1 MKYAFSY
8 TLFASC
14 VMAFYLA
21 VRNIYYNGWKYF
33 ENRVQSVFCISS
45 GVWSLGFWRLIIQ
58 TNPDVSHHWRAV
70 GMIGMFSYL
79 IAGQMLVCHVSGI
92 RKSIRIFMEGFS
104 FFGIII
110 YFFIM
115 HRNQIIY
122 KLDRQGMTY
131 YFKAGVWNNIYT
143 AYTVI
148 VALNMLVVILYM
160 MRCAKEKRLRVLGK
174 RLLMAEIVIAFG
186 MLLDTIFP
194 MFGIYAIPGS
204 TIGQFVGM
212 VIMYW
217 AVNVINRSRITVKN
231 MSEFIYYS
239 LQIPILV
246 YDVDKKLEILNDAA
260 CTLFGVDRD
269 SKWELEIEHV
279 FNITDK
285 EVFDFEG
292 KSKDIDTICQK
303 NQLDCSLTIN
313 KIYDDYGDLIG
324 YIIFVT
330 DLSERMKYVKR
341 LEEARK
347 EAEYANQA
355 KSTFLANMSHEIR
368 TPMNAIIGFSELVLK
383 MDISDEVREHI
394 QDIKWSSH
402 NLLAIINDILDIS
415 KIESGKMELVL
426 GKYYTSGLLKDV
438 SLIIATQARAKG
450 LDFHMKVGSNI
461 PNRLYGDKIR
471 IRGVLIN
478 ILNNAVKYT
487 KEGSVSFEVSVLSRT
502 DTRVKLEFKVSD
514 TGVGIHPEEQ
524 EHLFKSFEQLDKK
537 VHYGVEGSGLG
548 LSIANGY
555 VQLMG
560 GKIEVASEYGKGS
573 VFTVVLE
580 QEIVD
585 ASPMDESY
593 SHEEEKQ
600 NGSTL
605 GVMQIS
611 DVQVLVVD
619 DNFVNLRVASGIM
632 KSYGLRVDTVS
643 SGMEAIELCKE
654 NQYQL
659 IFMDQMMPEMNGVES
674 MEEIRKISPYY
685 AKGGVCKVIVLTAD
699 AISGAR
705 RELMEQGFD
714 EYLGKPINLKQME
727 RLFVKFLPKEKI
739 TIQQAAV
746 KETDKEREGGEK
758 KEIAYLENALEGVE
772 VQTGINNCGGS
783 LEDYL
788 KVLKIAWD
796 YGERQLEELK
806 ILQKQQNYEDYT
818 IKVHSM
824 KSTAMNMGAIELS
837 DKAKAQEMAG
847 RKGDYAYIDEH
858 VEAFIQEYQALLEKI
873 EEVLK
878 KYDLLENMEE
888 TEQMLQEDMIFQ
900 VLRNIENHIENFA
913 FSQIFE
919 ILEEVKKC
927 KMSEKYKK
935 VFEQIKVWMDDLQ
948 VEKIQQLIEEIIKK
962 E

>member
-45 GVWSLGFWRLIIQ
+45 GVWSLGFWRLIVQ

-115 HRNQIIY
+115 QRDQIIY

-174 RLLMAEIVIAFG
+174 RLLMAEIVITFG

-194 MFGIYAIPGS
+194 LLGIYSIPGS
-204 TIGQFVGM
+204 TIGQFIGM
-212 VIMYW
+212 VMMYW
-217 AVNVINRSRITVKN
+217 AVNFINRSRITVKN

-246 YDVDKKLEILNDAA
+246 YDVDRKLQILNDVA
-260 CTLFGVDRD
+260 CTLFGVNKDN
-269 SKWELEIEHV
+269 KQELEIENT
-279 FNITDK
+279 FNITDT

-438 SLIIATQARAKG
+438 SLIIATQAQAKG
-450 LDFHMKVGSNI
+450 LEFHMKVDSNI
-461 PNRLYGDKIR
+461 PNRLYGDKI
-471 IRGVLIN
+471 
-478 ILNNAVKYT
+478 
-487 KEGSVSFEVSVLSRT
+487 
-502 DTRVKLEFKVSD
+502 
-514 TGVGIHPEEQ
+514 
-524 EHLFKSFEQLDKK
+524 
-537 VHYGVEGSGLG
+537 
-548 LSIANGY
+548 
-555 VQLMG
+555 
-560 GKIEVASEYGKGS
+560 
-573 VFTVVLE
+573 
-580 QEIVD
+580 
-585 ASPMDESY
+585 
-593 SHEEEKQ
+593 
-600 NGSTL
+600 
-605 GVMQIS
+605 
-611 DVQVLVVD
+611 
-619 DNFVNLRVASGIM
+619 
-632 KSYGLRVDTVS
+632 
-643 SGMEAIELCKE
+643 
-654 NQYQL
+654 
-659 IFMDQMMPEMNGVES
+659 
-674 MEEIRKISPYY
+674 
-685 AKGGVCKVIVLTAD
+685 
-699 AISGAR
+699 
-705 RELMEQGFD
+705 
-714 EYLGKPINLKQME
+714 
-727 RLFVKFLPKEKI
+727 
-739 TIQQAAV
+739 
-746 KETDKEREGGEK
+746 
-758 KEIAYLENALEGVE
+758 
-772 VQTGINNCGGS
+772 
-783 LEDYL
+783 
-788 KVLKIAWD
+788 
-796 YGERQLEELK
+796 
-806 ILQKQQNYEDYT
+806 
-818 IKVHSM
+818 
-824 KSTAMNMGAIELS
+824 
-837 DKAKAQEMAG
+837 
-847 RKGDYAYIDEH
+847 
-858 VEAFIQEYQALLEKI
+858 
-873 EEVLK
+873 
-878 KYDLLENMEE
+878 
-888 TEQMLQEDMIFQ
+888 
-900 VLRNIENHIENFA
+900 
-913 FSQIFE
+913 
-919 ILEEVKKC
+919 
-927 KMSEKYKK
+927 
-935 VFEQIKVWMDDLQ
+935 
-948 VEKIQQLIEEIIKK
+948 
-962 E
+962 